1 MTEAERELQSEAIG
15 EAPLVRRL
23 AAEFVGTLLFVAV
36 GTGAATVLSLG
47 PLKRLDRLS
56 DLLAGAPGNDRIFG
70 ELLGSTLGDTLG
82 VALAFAT
89 ALAVLVYAL
98 GGVSG
103 AHFNPAVTLALA
115 VARRFRW
122 NEVPLYVVVQCAGA
136 IGGAF
141 IVAGIY
147 GQDGAALGGQDLLFG
162 ATVVASGVSQWQA
175 ILAEA
180 FIAFMLV
187 TAIMAVAVDPRAPKG
202 WSGLIIGLGLAAGIL
217 VTAQA
222 TGGSANFARSLGPFV
237 ASLVYDVGVI
247 PWGDLIVYAAGPII
261 GGAAAALV
269 YESVTGL
276 EGVSPAP
283 RPGAATPP
291 GAARG
296 AAGAVEHAEPTP
308 GLAPTRDDEQ
318 TESPPPPGL

>member
-1 MTEAERELQSEAIG
+1 MSEAERELQREAVG
-15 EAPLVRRL
+15 EAPLARRL
-23 AAEFVGTLLFVAV
+23 TAEFVGTLLFVAV

-47 PLKRLDRLS
+47 PLKRLTRLS
-56 DLLAGAPGNDRIFG
+56 DLLAAAPQQNRIFS

-89 ALAVLVYAL
+89 ALAVLIYAL

-103 AHFNPAVTLALA
+103 AHFNPAVTVALA
-115 VARRFRW
+115 VARRFKW
-122 NEVPLYVVVQCAGA
+122 SEVPLYVVVQCAGA

-180 FIAFMLV
+180 FIAFILV
-187 TAIMAVAVDPRAPKG
+187 TAIMAIAVDPRAPKG
-202 WSGLIIGLGLAAGIL
+202 WSGLIIGLALAAGIL

-237 ASLVYDVGVI
+237 ASLVYDVGNI
-247 PWGDLIVYAAGPII
+247 PWADLVVYAAGPII
-261 GGAAAALV
+261 GAAAAALV

-276 EGVSPAP
+276 ERVSPAP
-283 RPGAATPP
+283 MPGAATPP
-291 GAARG
+291 GSAAEA
-296 AAGAVEHAEPTP
+296 AAGTEPIP
-308 GLAPTRDDEQ
+308 GLAPTGDDER

>member
-1 MTEAERELQSEAIG
+1 MSEAERELQREAVG
-15 EAPLVRRL
+15 EAPLARRL
-23 AAEFVGTLLFVAV
+23 TAEFVGTLLFVAV

-47 PLKRLDRLS
+47 PLKRLTRLS
-56 DLLAGAPGNDRIFG
+56 DLLAAAPQQNRIFS

-89 ALAVLVYAL
+89 ALAVLIYAL

-103 AHFNPAVTLALA
+103 AHFNPAVTVALA
-115 VARRFRW
+115 VARRFKW
-122 NEVPLYVVVQCAGA
+122 SEVPLYVVVQCAGA

-180 FIAFMLV
+180 FIAFILV
-187 TAIMAVAVDPRAPKG
+187 TAIMAIAVDPRAPKG
-202 WSGLIIGLGLAAGIL
+202 WSGLIIGLALAAGIL

-237 ASLVYDVGVI
+237 ASLVYDVGNI
-247 PWGDLIVYAAGPII
+247 PWADLVVYAAGPII
-261 GGAAAALV
+261 GAAAAALV

-276 EGVSPAP
+276 ERVSPAP
-283 RPGAATPP
+283 MPGAATPP
-291 GAARG
+291 GSAAEA
-296 AAGAVEHAEPTP
+296 AAGTEPIP
-308 GLAPTRDDEQ
+308 GLLPTGDDER